1 MAQPPTSG
9 RGPGEEPA
17 RDSGSPGSDAA
28 GPDGQPPASNR
39 PAREP
44 GPGGSASAPAAQ
56 PFAMSQD
63 YFFDSDST
71 AIRVRGRF
79 AVGMPAPLKAAR
91 KITVAGAA
99 ATGLPGTARES
110 HGGKR

>member
-1 MAQPPTSG
+1 MGNRQPVTG
-9 RGPGEEPA
+9 RPE
-17 RDSGSPGSDAA
+17 SL
-28 GPDGQPPASNR
+28 
-39 PAREP
+39 
-44 GPGGSASAPAAQ
+44 
-56 PFAMSQD
+56 SQD

-79 AVGMPAPLKAAR
+79 AVGMSAPLKAAR